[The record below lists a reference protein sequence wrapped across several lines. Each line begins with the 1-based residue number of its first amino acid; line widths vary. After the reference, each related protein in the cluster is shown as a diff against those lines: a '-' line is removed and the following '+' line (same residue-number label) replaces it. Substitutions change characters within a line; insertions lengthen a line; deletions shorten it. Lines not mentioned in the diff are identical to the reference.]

1 MIGWMGPVGL
11 MDIIQM
17 LVKTLS
23 TSALIWFNVD
33 ADRNFMGKG
42 SLQQQRNDSV

>member
-1 MIGWMGPVGL
+1 
-11 MDIIQM
+11 M

-23 TSALIWFNVD
+23 TSALIRFNVD
-33 ADRNFMGKG
+33 ADCNFMGKG